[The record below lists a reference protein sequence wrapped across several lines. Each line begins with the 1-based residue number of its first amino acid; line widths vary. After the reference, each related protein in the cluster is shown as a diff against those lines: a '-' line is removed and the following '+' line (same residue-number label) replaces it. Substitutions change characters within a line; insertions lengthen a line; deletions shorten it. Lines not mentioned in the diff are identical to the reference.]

1 MTAFHREE
9 IEQAL
14 VLMDTLR
21 AESSKTGD
29 WRIWAQCLSDDVEF
43 RDEVYGNFYGRAA
56 VSDFVVRAHA
66 PFAHLRYQRDWT
78 LIDDVLGEI
87 IMYQRLTLPEP
98 VGYQGQP
105 FAIDVWSR
113 HRYAGDMCW
122 NLKHDVTLSA
132 KQSAEVFAAW
142 LAAGG
147 EFQASPLP
155 QPE

>member
-66 PFAHLRYQRDWT
+66 PFPHLRYQRDWT